1 MRSGRVPAEGRDD
14 NGGAVTGMFN
24 SVVEMFESQ
33 MEKIIP
39 NDVAEFFGSTVGS
52 TATKTNRGE
61 RSTNHRGRQVRPK
74 AYDKYAARE
83 RSRNMYVVPL
93 NDSSEF
99 GPGNRKK
106 AGRNI
111 KEDPLSFSLSG
122 SSHSLSASESDFN
135 SSVAEKNGDWQEEYR
150 SFREGRDEP
159 RDDVEKMDST
169 FDGYNRKEENPP
181 HHQYRQQPN
190 MVESFLSS
198 WSTDKGLS
206 ASSEVPQEQFEKLFL
221 DKVDAPEASKGTSN
235 AAETAVKQQPSMIE
249 SLFSWNTEQDEE
261 KQNGKETPENPRESV
276 MAELKSKI
284 HGFLGERKIPIDEV
298 LSFQKAKNQEPEE
311 KCMPIENLA
320 PPCMYSLTHVR
331 SATAN
336 PATQEAF
343 MSEVRNWHKGHTLR
357 KVPEDEKK
365 QGDMTGRNRLLPTKT
380 LQTETTTLTFVPP
393 KEPKKKSKEPKK
405 KSEEI
410 ILLPKVVPIA
420 YQGEVAQTKPTRR
433 LRKHSPQRKKKK
445 SRSNLGKL
453 PFLFRRRRKSIA
465 KVTVVEDVVVA
476 NPDNRVSHS
485 IASSKSSEK
494 DPVALE
500 ESVPAPQS
508 LVEQRKAQLEGFLAA
523 YAQKVQKSRSMDA
536 KAKEKGK
543 SRSIDAK
550 AKEQGSEASP
560 VSVSETTPRTTNSGL
575 SATGDGSCVESGFA
589 SSAVTVVS
597 PTSWQENKSHNVVQV
612 EEQIKPSFGRDAQ
625 STTSSLSLPT
635 ALSVVNAASETEEDD
650 VLTKVNER
658 LPVSS
663 KKLSVGDKSKRD
675 PKKDS
680 QLTEVLLLDKA
691 PATKKS
697 PPSNSKNQTSK
708 SSKVEQRRRDK
719 SRPERGE
726 VPKVS
731 KSSDGKRSSRNRS
744 KTGASSSRRQ
754 PTTSL
759 LGNQKHSSTY
769 ASSWSEAE
777 RRRKERK
784 TSLSTTLF

>member
-1 MRSGRVPAEGRDD
+1 
-14 NGGAVTGMFN
+14 
-24 SVVEMFESQ
+24 
-33 MEKIIP
+33 
-39 NDVAEFFGSTVGS
+39 
-52 TATKTNRGE
+52 
-61 RSTNHRGRQVRPK
+61 
-74 AYDKYAARE
+74 
-83 RSRNMYVVPL
+83 MYVVPL

-111 KEDPLSFSLSG
+111 KEDPLSFSHSG

-150 SFREGRDEP
+150 RFREGRDEP
-159 RDDVEKMDST
+159 RDDVETMDST

-181 HHQYRQQPN
+181 HQQYRQQPN

-235 AAETAVKQQPSMIE
+235 AAETAVSQQPSMIE

-284 HGFLGERKIPIDEV
+284 HSFLGERKIPIDEL

-311 KCMPIENLA
+311 KSMPIENLA

-365 QGDMTGRNRLLPTKT
+365 EGDKTGRNRLVPTKT

-393 KEPKKKSKEPKK
+393 KEPKK

-420 YQGEVAQTKPTRR
+420 YQGEVVQTKPTRR
-433 LRKHSPQRKKKK
+433 LRKHSPQRKKMK

-453 PFLFRRRRKSIA
+453 PFLFRRRKKSTG
-465 KVTVVEDVVVA
+465 KVPVVEDVVVA
-476 NPDNRVSHS
+476 KPDNKVSHS
-485 IASSKSSEK
+485 IASSHNSEK
-494 DPVALE
+494 DT
-500 ESVPAPQS
+500 VPAPQS
-508 LVEQRKAQLEGFLAA
+508 LVEQRKSQLEGFLAA

-536 KAKEKGK
+536 NAKKQGK

-575 SATGDGSCVESGFA
+575 SATGDGSDVESGFA
-589 SSAVTVVS
+589 SSTVSGVS
-597 PTSWQENKSHNVVQV
+597 PTSWQENKSHDAVPV

-635 ALSVVNAASETEEDD
+635 ALSVVHAPSETEEDV
-650 VLTKVNER
+650 VLPKENER

-663 KKLSVGDKSKRD
+663 KKPSVGDKSKRD

-680 QLTEVLLLDKA
+680 QPTEVLLLHKA

-708 SSKVEQRRRDK
+708 SSKEEQRRRDKK

-744 KTGASSSRRQ
+744 KTGAVSSSRRQ
-754 PTTSL
+754 PISSL